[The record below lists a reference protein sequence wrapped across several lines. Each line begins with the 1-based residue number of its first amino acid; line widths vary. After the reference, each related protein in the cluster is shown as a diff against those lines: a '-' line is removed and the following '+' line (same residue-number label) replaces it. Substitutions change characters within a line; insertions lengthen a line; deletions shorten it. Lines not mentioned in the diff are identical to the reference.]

1 MKLFLLLA
9 FNILILFRILDA
21 RFSHHEASKVDGNAD
36 RKALLVFKS
45 QVSANN
51 RLALVSWN
59 DSTPLCQWKG
69 VTCGRK
75 HKRVTGLDLGGLQLG
90 GIISPAIGNLSF
102 LRSLNLEENSFGG
115 TIPKEVGKLSRLQQ
129 LNMSYN
135 NLKGVIPTSLS
146 NCSRLVTLVLTSN
159 NLVSGLPSELG
170 SLSSLESLLLSI
182 NNLSGRFPT
191 SLGNLTSLEEVSI
204 AYNNMEGEVPK
215 TIGRLTQ
222 LIYLQISM
230 NNLSGDFP
238 PAIYNLSSLR
248 YLFIGANNFSGSL
261 RSDFGYKLATLIE
274 LKMGMNYFSG
284 DLPKTISNIS
294 TLKELEVSQ
303 NHFTGSIPVGFGT
316 LQNIQY
322 LGLHGNSFGG
332 NSLGGDLEFL
342 KSLVNCTKLQM
353 LDVGDNRLG
362 GELPIHVANLSKDI
376 TKIYMGGNLISGS
389 IPHEIGNLINLQAFS
404 MESNLLTQGIPASLG
419 KISGLV
425 LLALNS
431 NRMSGEIPSDLGNIT
446 GLERLHLFQNN
457 FQGSI
462 PPSLG
467 NCRFLLYLWIGYN
480 RLNGTIPREI
490 MQLESLVQLF
500 VNRNMLTG
508 PFPKDVGRLK
518 KVSQLSVADNR
529 LSGNIPET
537 IGECLYMENLYLG
550 GNAFDGAIPDIRN
563 LRGLTLFNLSNNSF
577 SGNIPEYL
585 ANFSSLEVLDLSGN
599 NFQGAVPTKGVFKHP
614 EKFSVSGNRDLCGGI
629 PELKL
634 KPCPQ
639 NILVSRTRRHSSNK
653 KKKIF
658 IGVGVGVGVAASLLL
673 LALSLFMKRKK
684 KSTNHL
690 MSSSSN
696 PPLIDSFYERVSYE
710 ELRAATNEFSSSNL
724 IGSGNFGSVF
734 RGLLGPEEESKAV
747 AVKVLNLQTRGA
759 AKSFTS
765 ECEALKGIRH
775 RNLVKL
781 VTSCSSI
788 DFKGN
793 EFKALVYEFMP
804 NGNLDTWLH
813 HHHHHQVEVEEDSF
827 NNHSISR
834 PLKLSERLN
843 IAVDV
848 ASVVDYIHSHCYD
861 PVAHCDLKPSN
872 VLLDNDLTAH
882 VSDFGLARIIDQESF
897 INQVSST
904 VRGTIGYAAPEYGMG
919 GKPSREGD
927 LYSFG
932 VLLLEMFTRK
942 RPTDEL
948 FVEGFTLRSYTES
961 ALAAEHVLEIAD
973 VSILSGVTH
982 NKNMSTIAECL
993 KMVFN
998 VGIRCCEQSPT
1009 DRMTMAQALPE
1020 LVSLRKRFL
1029 RTM

>member
-21 RFSHHEASKVDGNAD
+21 RFSYHEASKVDGNAN

-59 DSTPLCQWKG
+59 DSTPVCQWKG
-69 VTCGRK
+69 VTCGGK
-75 HKRVTGLDLGGLQLG
+75 HKRVTGLDLGGLELG

-102 LRSLNLEENSFGG
+102 LRSLNLGENSFSG
-115 TIPKEVGKLSRLQQ
+115 TIPKEVGMLSRLQE

-135 NLKGVIPTSLS
+135 NLRGVIPTSLS

-159 NLVSGLPSELG
+159 NLVNGLPSELG
-170 SLSSLESLLLSI
+170 SLSSLESLFLSK

-191 SLGNLTSLEEVSI
+191 SLGNLTSLEQLSI

-215 TIGRLTQ
+215 TIGRLTR
-222 LIYLQISM
+222 LINLQISV
-230 NNLSGDFP
+230 NNLSGVFP
-238 PAIYNLSSLR
+238 PAIYNLSSLG
-248 YLFIGANNFSGSL
+248 YLSIVSNHFSGSV
-261 RSDFGYKLATLIE
+261 RPDFGYTLATLRE
-274 LKMGMNYFSG
+274 LRLGGNSFSG

-294 TLKELEVSQ
+294 TLKLLEVSQ
-303 NHFTGSIPVGFGT
+303 NQFTGSIPVGFGT

-322 LGLHGNSFGG
+322 LGLSQNSFGG

-353 LDVGDNRLG
+353 LDVGYNRLG
-362 GELPIHVANLSKDI
+362 GELPIHIGNLSKDLTSI
-376 TKIYMGGNLISGS
+376 FLGGNLISGG
-389 IPHEIGNLINLQAFS
+389 IPHEIGNLINLQSLA
-404 MESNLLTQGIPASLG
+404 MERNLLTGRIPASLG
-419 KISGLV
+419 KISGLIF
-425 LLALNS
+425 LGLSS

-446 GLERLHLFQNN
+446 RLERLHLFQNN
-457 FQGSI
+457 FEGSI

-467 NCRFLLYLWIGYN
+467 NCRFLLFLWIGYN
-480 RLNGTIPREI
+480 RLNGTIPQEI

-500 VNRNMLTG
+500 VNINLLTG
-508 PFPKDVGRLK
+508 PFPKDVSRLK
-518 KVSQLSVADNR
+518 QVVQLSVADNR

-537 IGECLYMENLYLG
+537 IGNCLYMENLYLG

-563 LRGLTLFNLSNNSF
+563 LRGLTLFNLSNNNF

-585 ANFSSLEVLDLSGN
+585 ANFSSLESLDLSGN
-599 NFQGAVPTKGVFKHP
+599 NFQGAVPRKGVFQHP
-614 EKFSVSGNRDLCGGI
+614 KKFSVSGNRNLCGGI

-634 KPCPQ
+634 KPCPR
-639 NILVSRTRRHSSNK
+639 NVLVSRTTRRHSSN

-658 IGVGVGVGVAASLLL
+658 IGVGVGVGVVASLLL
-673 LALSLFMKRKK
+673 LALSLLMKRKK
-684 KSTNHL
+684 KNTNHL
-690 MSSSSN
+690 MMSN
-696 PPLIDSFYERVSYE
+696 PPILDPFYERVSYE

-734 RGLLGPEEESKAV
+734 RGLLGPEQSKAV

-759 AKSFTS
+759 AKSFMA

-781 VTSCSSI
+781 VTCCSSI

-813 HHHHHQVEVEEDSF
+813 HHQVDVEEGSL
-827 NNHSISR
+827 NHTR

-843 IAVDV
+843 IAIDV
-848 ASVVDYIHSHCYD
+848 ASVLDYIHSHCHD

-882 VSDFGLARIIDQESF
+882 VSDFGLARIIDQDSF

-904 VRGTIGYAAPEYGMG
+904 GVRGTIGYAAPEYGMG

-932 VLLLEMFTRK
+932 VLLLEMFTGK

-973 VSILSGVTH
+973 TLILSGEIH
-982 NKNMSTIAECL
+982 NKNMSSIPECL
-993 KMVFN
+993 KMVLN
-998 VGIRCCEQSPT
+998 VGISCCEQSPT

-1020 LVSLRKRFL
+1020 LVSLRERFL
-1029 RTM
+1029 GTNMRKI

>member
-1 MKLFLLLA
+1 MIMKLFLLLA
-9 FNILILFRILDA
+9 FNPLILFQILDA
-21 RFSHHEASKVDGNAD
+21 RFIHEASKLDGNAD

-45 QVSANN
+45 QVFENN
-51 RLALVSWN
+51 RVALVSWN
-59 DSTPLCQWKG
+59 DSTPFCQWKG

-75 HKRVTGLDLGGLQLG
+75 HKRVTGLDLGGLELG

-115 TIPKEVGKLSRLQQ
+115 TIPKEVGMLFRLQQ

-135 NLKGVIPTSLS
+135 NLKGGIPTSLS
-146 NCSRLVTLVLTSN
+146 NCSRLVTLDLTSN
-159 NLVSGLPSELG
+159 NLVNGLPSELG
-170 SLSSLESLLLSI
+170 GSLSSLEILFLSK

-191 SLGNLTSLEEVSI
+191 SLGNLTSLRKLSI
-204 AYNNMEGEVPK
+204 GFNNMDGEVPK
-215 TIGRLTQ
+215 TIGRLSQ
-222 LIYLQISM
+222 LINLQISM
-230 NNLSGDFP
+230 NNLSGFFP

-248 YLFIGANNFSGSL
+248 YLSIGANHFSGSL
-261 RSDFGYKLATLIE
+261 RPDFGYMLATLRE
-274 LKMGMNYFSG
+274 LVLGMNSFSG

-294 TLKELEVSQ
+294 TLEVLEVSE
-303 NHFTGSIPVGFGT
+303 NHFTGSIPVSFGT

-322 LGLHGNSFGG
+322 LGLHKNFFGG
-332 NSLGGDLEFL
+332 NSLGEDLEFL

-353 LDVGDNRLG
+353 LDVGYNRLG
-362 GELPIHVANLSKDI
+362 GEFPIHVANLSNDL
-376 TKIYMGGNLISGS
+376 TKIFLGGNLISGG
-389 IPHEIGNLINLQAFS
+389 IPHEIGNLINLQAFA

-419 KISGLV
+419 KISGLI
-425 LLALNS
+425 LLALHS
-431 NRMSGEIPSDLGNIT
+431 NRMSGEVPSDLGNIT
-446 GLERLHLFQNN
+446 RLEMLQLFQNH
-457 FQGSI
+457 FEGGI

-467 NCRFLLYLWIGYN
+467 NCSFLLSLWIGYN
-480 RLNGTIPREI
+480 RLNGTIPQEI
-490 MQLESLVQLF
+490 MQLESLVELSMDRNQLSG
-500 VNRNMLTG
+500 R
-508 PFPKDVGRLK
+508 FPKDVGRLK
-518 KVSQLSVADNR
+518 HVGHLSVADNR
-529 LSGNIPET
+529 LHGNIPET
-537 IGECLYMENLYLG
+537 IGDCLNMEELYLG
-550 GNAFDGAIPDIRN
+550 GNAFDGAIPDVRN
-563 LRGLTLFNLSNNSF
+563 LRGLTHFNLSTNNF

-585 ANFSSLEVLDLSGN
+585 ANFSSLKNLDLSGN
-599 NFQGAVPTKGVFKHP
+599 NFQGAVPTKGVFQHP
-614 EKFSVSGNRDLCGGI
+614 GNFSVSGNRNLCGGM

-634 KPCPQ
+634 KPCPR
-639 NILVSRTRRHSSNK
+639 NVVVARTRRRHSSNK
-653 KKKIF
+653 KKIF
-658 IGVGVGVGVAASLLL
+658 ISVGVGVGVVASLLL
-673 LALSLFMKRKK
+673 LALSLLMKRKK
-684 KSTNHL
+684 KNTNHL
-690 MSSSSN
+690 MMSN
-696 PPLIDSFYERVSYE
+696 PPILDPFYERVSYE

-734 RGLLGPEEESKAV
+734 RGLLGPEESKAV

-759 AKSFTS
+759 AKSFMA

-813 HHHHHQVEVEEDSF
+813 HHQVDVEEGSL
-827 NNHSISR
+827 NHTR

-843 IAVDV
+843 IAIDV
-848 ASVVDYIHSHCYD
+848 ASVLDYIHSHCHD
-861 PVAHCDLKPSN
+861 PLAHCDLKPSN

-904 VRGTIGYAAPEYGMG
+904 GVRGTIGYVAPEYGMG

-932 VLLLEMFTRK
+932 VLLLEMFTGK

-961 ALAAEHVLEIAD
+961 ALAERVLEIAD
-973 VSILSGVTH
+973 TSILSGEIH
-982 NKNMSTIAECL
+982 NKNMSTVAKCL

-1020 LVSLRKRFL
+1020 LISLRERFF
-1029 RTM
+1029 RTNMRKM

>member
-9 FNILILFRILDA
+9 LNTLILFQILDA
-21 RFSHHEASKVDGNAD
+21 SSFYEASKADGNAD

-59 DSTPLCQWKG
+59 DSTPFCQWKG

-75 HKRVTGLDLGGLQLG
+75 HKRVTGLDLGGLELG

-102 LRSLNLEENSFGG
+102 LRTLNLGENSFSG
-115 TIPKEVGKLSRLQQ
+115 TIPKEVGMLSRLQE

-146 NCSRLVTLVLTSN
+146 NCSRLVELVLTSN
-159 NLVSGLPSELG
+159 NLENGLPSELG
-170 SLSSLESLLLSI
+170 SLSSLESLFLSK
-182 NNLSGRFPT
+182 NNLSGRFST
-191 SLGNLTSLEEVSI
+191 SLGNLTSLKQLSI

-215 TIGRLTQ
+215 TIGRLSQ
-222 LIYLQISM
+222 LINLQISM
-230 NNLSGDFP
+230 NNLSGVFP
-238 PAIYNLSSLR
+238 PEIYNLSSVR
-248 YLFIGANNFSGSL
+248 YLSIGANHFSGSL
-261 RSDFGYKLATLIE
+261 RPDFGYMLATLRE
-274 LKMGMNYFSG
+274 LQMPMNSFSG

-294 TLKELEVSQ
+294 TLQLLEVSQ
-303 NHFTGSIPVGFGT
+303 NHFTGSIPVSFGT

-322 LGLHGNSFGG
+322 LGLSQNSFGG

-353 LDVGDNRLG
+353 LDVGYNRLG

-389 IPHEIGNLINLQAFS
+389 IPHEIGNLINLQAFA
-404 MESNLLTQGIPASLG
+404 MERNLLTGGIPASLG
-419 KISGLV
+419 KISGLIF
-425 LLALNS
+425 LALSS

-446 GLERLHLFQNN
+446 RLEKLHLFQNS
-457 FQGSI
+457 FEGSI

-467 NCRFLLYLWIGYN
+467 NCRSLLYLWIGYN
-480 RLNGTIPREI
+480 RLNGTIPQEI

-500 VNRNMLTG
+500 VNINQLTG
-508 PFPKDVGRLK
+508 PFPKDVARLK
-518 KVSQLSVADNR
+518 QVVQLSVADNR

-537 IGECLYMENLYLG
+537 IGSCLYLENLYLG

-563 LRGLTLFNLSNNSF
+563 LRGLTLFNLSNNNF

-585 ANFSSLEVLDLSGN
+585 ANFSSLESLDLSGN
-599 NFQGAVPTKGVFKHP
+599 NFQGAVPTKGVFQHP
-614 EKFSVSGNRDLCGGI
+614 EKFSVSGNKNLCGGI
-629 PELKL
+629 PKLKL
-634 KPCPQ
+634 KPCPR
-639 NILVSRTRRHSSNK
+639 NVVVSRTTRRHSSNK
-653 KKKIF
+653 KKIL
-658 IGVGVGVGVAASLLL
+658 IGVGVGVGVVASLLL
-673 LALSLFMKRKK
+673 LALSLLMKRKK
-684 KSTNHL
+684 KNTNHL
-690 MSSSSN
+690 TSN
-696 PPLIDSFYERVSYE
+696 PPILDPFYERVSYE

-734 RGLLGPEEESKAV
+734 RGLLGPEESKAV

-759 AKSFTS
+759 AKSFMA

-813 HHHHHQVEVEEDSF
+813 HHQVDVEEDSL
-827 NNHSISR
+827 NHTR

-843 IAVDV
+843 IAIDV
-848 ASVVDYIHSHCYD
+848 ASILDYIHSHCHE
-861 PVAHCDLKPSN
+861 PLAHCDLKPSN

-904 VRGTIGYAAPEYGMG
+904 AVRGTIGYVAPEYGMG

-932 VLLLEMFTRK
+932 VLLLEMFSGK

-973 VSILSGVTH
+973 TSILSGEIH
-982 NKNMSTIAECL
+982 NKNMSAIAECL

-1020 LVSLRKRFL
+1020 LVSLRERFL
-1029 RTM
+1029 RTNMRKI